1 MTAAAFTIFWMKIK
15 LEWHSI
21 TFCSLGALF
30 GMVFGLDVLDSLLDP
45 PTKKL
50 GFVCIW
56 FSFAF
61 ALFLLNRYYLI
72 GNEILNGLTNQ
83 TYCKFEYSED
93 GQVRVLQA
101 ADTATS
107 VVGKVSAQAKGFQFH
122 FNF

>member
-21 TFCSLGALF
+21 IFSSLGAVF
-30 GMVFGLDVLDSLLDP
+30 GMVVGLDVLDALLDP

-61 ALFLLNRYYLI
+61 ALFLLNRYTPNFKLI
-72 GNEILNGLTNQ
+72 QKQLISV
-83 TYCKFEYSED
+83 FYSKLYSS
-93 GQVRVLQA
+93 GSFYNRL
-101 ADTATS
+101 
-107 VVGKVSAQAKGFQFH
+107 
-122 FNF
+122 